1 MEVLLNE
8 RVSMERPAWTST
20 PETGGFK
27 AYNHKHVEGAI
38 LRDYYKNREI
48 KFRPYFGSLAKKKGD

>member
-20 PETGGFK
+20 PETGGFE
-27 AYNHKHVEGAI
+27 AYRHRHIGSDVMKN
-38 LRDYYKNREI
+38 YYVDRKI
-48 KFRPYFGSLAKKKGD
+48 KIWGKPKKGD